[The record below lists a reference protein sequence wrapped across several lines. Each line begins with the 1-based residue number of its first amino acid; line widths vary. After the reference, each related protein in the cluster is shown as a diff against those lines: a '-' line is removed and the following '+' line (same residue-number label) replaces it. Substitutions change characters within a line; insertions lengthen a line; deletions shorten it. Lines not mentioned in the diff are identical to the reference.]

1 MITQEIVNAIA
12 REGKFNKNA
21 ARRVRAKGKVP
32 AVVYGA
38 AEPAVAVEVDP
49 KQIQKILHSETGHNT
64 IFDLEVS
71 GSTAKV
77 MIVDWQYEPI
87 KGKLI
92 HIDFKRIA
100 LDKPIRVEVPIQ
112 LTGVAEGVKT
122 QGGILDQTL
131 REVEIECLPAD
142 IPANIPLDVTNL
154 VFGTVLRVSDLSR
167 SDKFKFLTDEDTP
180 IAHITSVKEEVAPT
194 PEAEA
199 AAATAT
205 PAEPEV
211 MKKGKQETEEG
222 AAAAAAPAAEKGDKG
237 DKGGKK

>member
-1 MITQEIVNAIA
+1 MITQEIVNAVP

-49 KQIQKILHSETGHNT
+49 KQIQKILHSETGYNS
-64 IFDLEVS
+64 IFDLDVS
-71 GSTAKV
+71 GNKAKV

-100 LDKPIRVEVPIQ
+100 LDKPVKVEVPVQ
-112 LTGVAEGVKT
+112 LTGVPVGVKT
-122 QGGILDQTL
+122 QGGILDQML
-131 REVEIECLPAD
+131 REVELECLPGD
-142 IPANIPLDVTNL
+142 IPAHIELDVSEL
-154 VFGTVLRVSDLSR
+154 AFGVVLRVSDLPHAGKLR
-167 SDKFKFLTDEDTP
+167 FITPEDTP
-180 IAHITSVKEEVAPT
+180 VAHITSVKEEAAPA

-199 AAATAT
+199 AAAVAA

-211 MKKGKQETEEG
+211 VKKGKQETAE
-222 AAAAAAPAAEKGDKG
+222 AAPAAPAAAE
-237 DKGGKK
+237 KGGKK

>member
-1 MITQEIVNAIA
+1 MITQETVSAVP

-49 KQIQKILHSETGHNT
+49 KQIQKILHSETGHNS

-71 GSTAKV
+71 GNTAKV

-112 LTGVAEGVKT
+112 LVGVAEGVKT
-122 QGGILDQTL
+122 QGGILDQML
-131 REVEIECLPAD
+131 REVEIECLPGD
-142 IPANIPLDVTNL
+142 IPANIPLDVTTL
-154 VFGTVLRVSDLSR
+154 VFGTVLRVSDLPHGG
-167 SDKFKFLTDEDTP
+167 KLKFLTPEDTP
-180 IAHITSVKEEVAPT
+180 VAHITSVKEEAAPA
-194 PEAEA
+194 PDAEA
-199 AAATAT
+199 AAAAAA

-211 MKKGKQETEEG
+211 VKKGKQDTAEG
-222 AAAAAAPAAEKGDKG
+222 AAAPAAEKGAG
-237 DKGGKK
+237 DKGKK

>member
-1 MITQEIVNAIA
+1 MITQETVRAVA

-21 ARRVRAKGKVP
+21 ARRVRVKGKVP

-49 KQIQKILHSETGHNT
+49 KQIQKILHSESGHNS
-64 IFDLEVS
+64 IFDLEVGS
-71 GSTAKV
+71 STAKV

-112 LTGVAEGVKT
+112 LTGVAVGVKT
-122 QGGILDQTL
+122 QGGILDQML
-131 REVEIECLPAD
+131 REVEIECLPGD
-142 IPANIPLDVTNL
+142 IPSNIAVDVSNL
-154 VFGTVLRVSDLSR
+154 TFGMVVRVSDLPHSGSLR
-167 SDKFKFLTDEDTP
+167 FLTPEDTP
-180 IAHITSVKEEVAPT
+180 VAHVTSVKEEVVAT

-211 MKKGKQETEEG
+211 AKRGKQETAEG
-222 AAAAAAPAAEKGDKG
+222 AAPAAAE
-237 DKGGKK
+237 KGGKK

>member
-1 MITQEIVNAIA
+1 MITQETVTAIA
-12 REGKFNKNA
+12 REGRFNKNA
-21 ARRVRAKGKVP
+21 ARRVRAQGKIP

-38 AEPAVAVEVDP
+38 AQPAVAVEVDP
-49 KQIQKILHSETGHNT
+49 KQIQRILHSETGHNS
-64 IFDLEVS
+64 IFDLEVA
-71 GSTAKV
+71 GNTAKA

-112 LTGVAEGVKT
+112 LTGVPVGVKT

-131 REVEIECLPAD
+131 REVELECLPAD
-142 IPANIPLDVTNL
+142 IPTHIDLDVSEL
-154 VFGTVLRVSDLSR
+154 AFGMVLRVSDLGHTGSLR
-167 SDKFKFLTDEDTP
+167 FITSEDTP
-180 IAHITSVKEEVAPT
+180 VAHITSVKEEVAPA

-199 AAATAT
+199 AAATAA

-211 MKKGKQETEEG
+211 VKKGKQETAE
-222 AAAAAAPAAEKGDKG
+222 AAAAPVPEKGAS

>member
-1 MITQEIVNAIA
+1 MITQETVSAVA

-21 ARRVRAKGKVP
+21 ARRVRAQGKIP

-38 AEPAVAVEVDP
+38 AQPAVAVEVDP
-49 KQIQKILHSETGHNT
+49 KQIQRILHSEAGHNS
-64 IFDLEVS
+64 IFDLQV
-71 GSTAKV
+71 GGDTAKA

-112 LTGVAEGVKT
+112 LTGTAVGVKT

-131 REVEIECLPAD
+131 REIELECLPAD
-142 IPANIPLDVTNL
+142 IPTHIDLDVSELT
-154 VFGTVLRVSDLSR
+154 FGMVLRVSDLAHTGSLR
-167 SDKFKFLTDEDTP
+167 FLTPEDTP
-180 IAHITSVKEEVAPT
+180 VAHITSVKEEVVAT

-199 AAATAT
+199 AAATAE

-211 MKKGKQETEEG
+211 VKKGKQETAEAG
-222 AAAAAAPAAEKGDKG
+222 AAPAAEKGAG

>member
-1 MITQEIVNAIA
+1 MITQETVTAVA

-21 ARRVRAKGKVP
+21 ARRVRAQGKIP

-38 AEPAVAVEVDP
+38 AQPAVAVEVDP
-49 KQIQKILHSETGHNT
+49 KQIQRILHSESGHNS
-64 IFDLEVS
+64 IFDLQV
-71 GSTAKV
+71 GGDTAKA

-100 LDKPIRVEVPIQ
+100 LDKPIRVEVPVQ
-112 LTGVAEGVKT
+112 LTGIPVGVKT

-131 REVEIECLPAD
+131 REVELECLPAD
-142 IPANIPLDVTNL
+142 IPTHIDLDVSEL
-154 VFGTVLRVSDLSR
+154 AFGMVLRVSSLPHSGSLR
-167 SDKFKFLTDEDTP
+167 FITAEDTP
-180 IAHITSVKEEVAPT
+180 VAHITSVKEEVAPT

-199 AAATAT
+199 AAAAEAA

-211 MKKGKQETEEG
+211 VKKGKQETAE
-222 AAAAAAPAAEKGDKG
+222 AAAAPAAEKGAS

>member
-1 MITQEIVNAIA
+1 MNQETVSAVP

-21 ARRVRAKGKVP
+21 ARRVRARGKVP

-49 KQIQKILHSETGHNT
+49 RQIHRILHSETGHNS
-64 IFDLEVS
+64 IFDLEVA
-71 GSTAKV
+71 GNTAKV

-87 KGKLI
+87 RGSLI

-100 LDKPIRVEVPIQ
+100 LDKAIRVEVPIQ

-131 REVEIECLPAD
+131 REVEIECLPGD
-142 IPANIPLDVTNL
+142 IPANIPLDVTKL
-154 VFGTVLRVSDLSR
+154 VFGMVLRVSDLAHT
-167 SDKFKFLTDEDTP
+167 DKLKFLTPEDTP

-199 AAATAT
+199 AAATEA

-211 MKKGKQETEEG
+211 VKKGKQETAEG
-222 AAAAAAPAAEKGDKG
+222 AAPAAAEKAASE
-237 DKGGKK
+237 KGGKK